1 MENNIMDNIKE
12 VAETNID
19 AVTNACSKGNT
30 GKNLLT
36 GAGSAAVVVTL
47 YELGKLLVKKVKAK
61 KERKKYITKFVDAP
75 APDDE
80 NEDVEK

>member
-19 AVTNACSKGNT
+19 AVTNACSKGDT

-47 YELGKLLVKKVKAK
+47 YELGKLVIRKVKEK

-75 APDDE
+75 DE
-80 NEDVEK
+80 NDDVEK

>member
-19 AVTNACSKGNT
+19 AVTNVCSKGDT

-36 GAGSAAVVVTL
+36 GAGSAAVVVAL

-61 KERKKYITKFVDAP
+61 KERRKYITKFVDAP
-75 APDDE
+75 DE

>member
-19 AVTNACSKGNT
+19 AVTNACSKDI

-47 YELGKLLVKKVKAK
+47 YELGKLVSRKVKEK

-75 APDDE
+75 DE
-80 NEDVEK
+80 NDDVEK

>member
-19 AVTNACSKGNT
+19 AVTNACSKGDT

-47 YELGKLLVKKVKAK
+47 YELGKFVIKKVKAK

-75 APDDE
+75 DDE
-80 NEDVEK
+80 NDVEK

>member
-19 AVTNACSKGNT
+19 AVTNACSKDT

-47 YELGKLLVKKVKAK
+47 YELGKLVIRKVKEK

-75 APDDE
+75 DE
-80 NEDVEK
+80 NDDVEK